1 MDLGL
6 ADLAPVDL
14 GLAPVDLA
22 PVDLGLV
29 DRGNGPLLFLF
40 CVVSPILF
48 LFLGPILFLFFLKIN
63 IFEHSRDS
71 NSFFS

>member
-29 DRGNGPLLFLF
+29 DRGNDPLLFLF

-48 LFLGPILFLFFLKIN
+48 LFWGPILFLKIN

>member
-22 PVDLGLV
+22 PVDLG
-29 DRGNGPLLFLF
+29 RWTEAM
-40 CVVSPILF
+40 ILF
-48 LFLGPILFLFFLKIN
+48 YFYFVLSALFYSYFGVLFYSYFFLKIN